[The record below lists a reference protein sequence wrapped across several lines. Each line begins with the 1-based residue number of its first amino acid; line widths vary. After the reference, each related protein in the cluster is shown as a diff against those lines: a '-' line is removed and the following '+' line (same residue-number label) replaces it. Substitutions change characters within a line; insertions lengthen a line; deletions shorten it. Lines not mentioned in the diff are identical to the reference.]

1 MQMSNGNP
9 IDYRQVAQSEKFKE
23 LISSKKR
30 FIIPMTVFFLLFYFT
45 LPILTSYTKVLNNS
59 AIGPISWAWVYAFA
73 QFVMT
78 WALCIIYSKKSK
90 EFDRKIEEIKSEIGG
105 NQ

>member
-1 MQMSNGNP
+1 MQMSNNKP
-9 IDYRQVAQSEKFKE
+9 IEYSKVAQSEKFKE
-23 LISSKKR
+23 LIASKKR
-30 FIIPMTVFFLLFYFT
+30 FIIPMTVFFLLFYFI
-45 LPILTSYTKVLNNS
+45 LPILTSYSNVLNNS

-90 EFDRKIEEIKSEIGG
+90 EFDRKIEEIKSDIGG
-105 NQ
+105 NR